1 MTHYDSTLK
10 TSNKM
15 KEKKQIKWRIE
26 LTEHQLRLMA
36 QCVEDCHRFIGGQM
50 ELSNSTS
57 CLKHCRHLGEELH
70 TLKPFVTPELGRGAS
85 YGWSG
90 GSCPNDNQRKFI
102 AETYYLYREIYHQVT
117 LDKAKDK
124 DMDWNVYLGET
135 LTCKD
140 SGEPI
145 KVERVEL

>member
-1 MTHYDSTLK
+1 
-10 TSNKM
+10 M
-15 KEKKQIKWRIE
+15 KEKKWRIE
-26 LTEHQLRLMA
+26 LTEYQLMLMA
-36 QCVEDCHRFIGGQM
+36 KCVEDCSRFISGQM

-117 LDKAKDK
+117 LNKAKDK

-135 LTCKD
+135 LTCNE

-145 KVERVEL
+145 KVERIE